1 MKPLAGP
8 FPGIDNTAKMNKI
21 NRFFTGSYVNA
32 TITNE
37 PSILRKGRWLFVR
50 ILPKSEMMR
59 NLLSKTAAWLFL
71 FIFFAAPLR
80 PVSGDT
86 FFGNLPTGLLELQN
100 YRYPVYLYVPEN
112 YKPDRNY
119 PLLVSVP
126 DEGQAPEEQLQY
138 WANTAKRKSMFVLC
152 ATNLWPEDVPY
163 SMDEWLLG
171 IMSDVAQRYR
181 IDKSKTFLVGEKGGA
196 HYAAYLAT
204 NHPNEFSSAVLLDGT
219 WSGKFEKLLQLR
231 SRAARQ
237 VPFLVVA
244 SSQDADRLS
253 QIEKEA
259 TEYEKKGYLIALMK
273 VESWDQSKS
282 DLFKRKVLEWLEAN
296 SETWQKR
303 IRESQKSWKEKTVLW
318 FENFFHV

>member
-1 MKPLAGP
+1 MRISREAESMK
-8 FPGIDNTAKMNKI
+8 KI
-21 NRFFTGSYVNA
+21 LSAMISGFVFFSCLT
-32 TITNE
+32 
-37 PSILRKGRWLFVR
+37 
-50 ILPKSEMMR
+50 
-59 NLLSKTAAWLFL
+59 
-71 FIFFAAPLR
+71 APLQ
-80 PVSGDT
+80 PVSADT

-126 DEGQAPEEQLQY
+126 DEGEAPEEQLQY

-181 IDKSKTFLVGEKGGA
+181 IDKAKTFLVGKKGGA

-204 NHPNEFSSAVLLDGT
+204 NHPGEFSSAVLLDGT

-231 SRAARQ
+231 SRTARQ

-244 SSQDADRLS
+244 SSQDAARLT

-273 VESWDQSKS
+273 VESWDQSQS
-282 DLFKRKVLEWLEAN
+282 DLFKRKVLEWLETN

-303 IRESQKSWKEKTVLW
+303 IQESQKSWKEKTVLW
-318 FENFFHV
+318 FEKFFHV